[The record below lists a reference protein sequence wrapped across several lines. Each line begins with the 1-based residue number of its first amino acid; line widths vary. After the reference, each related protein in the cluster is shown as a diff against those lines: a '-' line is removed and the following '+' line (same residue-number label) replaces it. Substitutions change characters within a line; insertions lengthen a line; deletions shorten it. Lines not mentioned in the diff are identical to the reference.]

1 MTKHKDQEVPG
12 NVLATQVLTD
22 RLLSKTGFAVH
33 TIHQWFEAAQ
43 DHGIYLKALRFSTKD
58 GPSADWLCVV
68 TVDTDEGPR
77 VGFQSGST
85 FGDAV
90 EGLKNRL
97 QNGTFKWKED
107 EYAK

>member
-12 NVLATQVLTD
+12 NVIASRALTD
-22 RLLSKTGFAVH
+22 RLLAKTGFAVH
-33 TIHQWFEAAQ
+33 SIHQWFEAAQ
-43 DHGIYLKALRFSTKD
+43 DHGIHLKALRFSTRD
-58 GPSADWLCVV
+58 GPSGDWLCVV

-85 FGDAV
+85 FNDAI

-97 QNGTFKWKED
+97 LNGRMTWKED